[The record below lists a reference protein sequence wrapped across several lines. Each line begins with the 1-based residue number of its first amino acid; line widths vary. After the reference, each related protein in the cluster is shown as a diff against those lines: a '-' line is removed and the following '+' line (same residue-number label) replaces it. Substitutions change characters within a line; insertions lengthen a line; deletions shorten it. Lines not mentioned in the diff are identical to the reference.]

1 MNQMSRVVDAAAD
14 HTRIPLQ
21 PTQVHTPMSKA
32 IIHRIVVSIVT
43 VNIFLLAVRPAD
55 ARTLLKN
62 ICRVKGQ
69 EQNTVQGIGLVVGLK
84 GSGDGGNFLPAMR
97 SLAQAMQLMANPLG
111 KNGLGELKD
120 AKNVALVLVTAT
132 IPAAGARQGD
142 RLDCIVSS
150 AGAAK
155 SLAGG
160 RLFMTPL
167 MGPNTKN
174 QRVYA
179 FAEGAIHIDDVAV
192 PTVGKISQGCRLEE
206 DFFNPFVKDGK
217 ITLVLNENHADFQ
230 VAQDVAEL
238 INSQLRIQSRYGN
251 LARAIN
257 QVNVEVAVPQQ
268 YADEPVLFV
277 SQVLS
282 LPMLEPQTTA
292 RVVINEKAGSVVISG
307 DVEIG
312 SVVVTHKNVVVEAGE
327 APQGDRFV
335 ALDSS
340 RTGGVRLQALV
351 ESLNAL
357 KVPTADIIEII
368 KGIERNGKLHGVLVV
383 E

>member
-1 MNQMSRVVDAAAD
+1 MSRISYS
-14 HTRIPLQ
+14 RWP
-21 PTQVHTPMSKA
+21 K
-32 IIHRIVVSIVT
+32 
-43 VNIFLLAVRPAD
+43 LLATLSLLLAAPQAVEAK
-55 ARTLLKN
+55 TLLKN

-69 EQNTVQGIGLVVGLK
+69 EQNTLQGMGLVVGLR
-84 GSGDGGNFLPAMR
+84 GTGDGGSFLPAMR

-111 KNGLGELKD
+111 KAGLLELKD
-120 AKNVALVLVTAT
+120 AKNVALVMVTAT
-132 IPAAGARQGD
+132 VPAAGARQGD
-142 RLDCIVSS
+142 RIDCMISS

-160 RLFMTPL
+160 RLFMTAL
-167 MGPNTKN
+167 MGPQTKN
-174 QRVYA
+174 QRVFA
-179 FAEGAIHIDDVAV
+179 FAEGAVHVEDTAT
-192 PTVGKISQGCRLEE
+192 PTTARVTQGCRLEE
-206 DFFNPFVKDGK
+206 DFYNPFVKDGK
-217 ITLVLNENHADFQ
+217 LTLVLDENHADWQ

-238 INSQLRIQSRYGN
+238 VNSQLRIQSRYGN

-257 QVNVEVAVPQQ
+257 QVNIEVTIPQQ

-282 LPMLEPQTTA
+282 LPMLDPQTTA

-312 SVVVTHKNVVVEAGE
+312 AVVVTHKNVVIEAGVPPP
-327 APQGDRFV
+327 ADRFV
-335 ALDSS
+335 ALDSNQ
-340 RTGGVRLQALV
+340 TGGAKLQSLV

-357 KVPTADIIEII
+357 KVPTADIIDII
-368 KGIERNGKLHGVLVV
+368 KGIEKNGKLHGKLIV